1 MTPGWEWSAV
11 GGYFADITHMRPLI
25 PMSHLTGAPNPERQF
40 RLMEIVRR
48 RLRERRYSRRTEEA
62 YVHWTRRYIVYN
74 DRRHPRDLGEAE
86 VQRFLSALAVDEGV
100 AASTQNQA
108 LAALT
113 FLYDQVLERPLTR
126 IEGIAPARRSRHV
139 PVVLSPAE
147 IRAILAELGE
157 PIRLCA
163 ALMYGSGLRLRE
175 CLTLRIKDVDFDRHE
190 IVIRDGKGGKDRR
203 TPLAD
208 RCIAPL
214 KRLLEHERGRARQD
228 GRLNIHTTELPS
240 SLARKYPNVETE
252 YRWRYIFAATRTFK
266 DSAGVRRRHHFHES
280 AVQRAFKN
288 AVLAA
293 GVTKRATCHSLRHSF
308 ATHLL
313 ESGADIRTVQ
323 ELLGHRDLRTT
334 MIYTHVLN
342 RGGLGVRSPADA
354 L

>member
-1 MTPGWEWSAV
+1 MAREREWSGV
-11 GGYFADITHMRPLI
+11 SGRLIDIVCMRPLI
-25 PMSHLTGAPNPERQF
+25 PMSHLTDAPNPERTF
-40 RLMEIVRR
+40 RLMEVVRR
-48 RLRERRYSRRTEEA
+48 KLRERRYSTRTEEA
-62 YVHWTRRYIVYN
+62 YVHWIRRYIMYN
-74 DRRHPRDLGEAE
+74 DRRHPRDIGEAE
-86 VQRFLSALAVDEGV
+86 VKRFLSALAVDEGV

-147 IRAILAELGE
+147 IRAILGKLDD

-175 CLTLRIKDVDFDRHE
+175 CLTLRIKDVDLDRHE

-214 KRLLEHERGRARQD
+214 KRLLETERGRARQD
-228 GRLNIHTTELPS
+228 GRLDVHTTELSS
-240 SLARKYPNVETE
+240 SLARKYPSVETE
-252 YRWRYIFAATRTFK
+252 YRWRYVFAATRTFR

-280 AVQRAFKN
+280 AVQRAFKS